1 MKHGKYS
8 PIWTI
13 QISTISSHLELRVKR
28 LEKTLHS
35 EEYGAVLR
43 VLQVA
48 REEAGLTQEQ
58 LALRLGETQSFVSKV
73 ERGERRLDI
82 VELKNF
88 GHALGLSFLTIAE
101 RIEASLSARR
111 KAIARHD

>member
-1 MKHGKYS
+1 M
-8 PIWTI
+8 
-13 QISTISSHLELRVKR
+13 
-28 LEKTLHS
+28 EKTLHS

-88 GHALGLSFLTIAE
+88 GDALGLSFLTLAE
-101 RIEASLSARR
+101 RIEASLSAST